1 MKRGIIAGVALAL
14 ITSAPAF
21 AGTHHSRTGA
31 GGTAHWAND
40 AGEGDDGPF
49 SPATLNGTYI
59 FEASGFMNDGAPGSA
74 VVLGTLTF
82 DGVSAVTGNLTVTA
96 GDSGQWSC
104 ADTFT
109 AGGSYTLPTPASGP
123 GLGTL
128 VIPGAG
134 GGSINFNL
142 LVPSTEGKSADAVGS
157 DNSAPSAILCP
168 TMPGLTS
175 MVLKGHLTRVGEG
188 GGGD

>member
-1 MKRGIIAGVALAL
+1 MKRGLVVGMALAL
-14 ITSAPAF
+14 MTAPPAF
-21 AGTHHSRTGA
+21 AGTHHSRTGS
-31 GGTAHWAND
+31 GGTAHWGSAS
-40 AGEGDDGPF
+40 GEGDDGPF
-49 SPATLNGTYI
+49 SAATLNGTYI

-104 ADTFT
+104 SQAITS
-109 AGGSYTLPTPASGP
+109 GGTYPLPTPVSGP

-128 VIPGAG
+128 VLPGAG

-142 LVPSTEGKSADAVGS
+142 LVPSTEGKTADAIGS
-157 DNSAPSAILCP
+157 DNAAPTAILCP

-175 MVLKGHLTRVGEG
+175 MVLKGHLTRIGD